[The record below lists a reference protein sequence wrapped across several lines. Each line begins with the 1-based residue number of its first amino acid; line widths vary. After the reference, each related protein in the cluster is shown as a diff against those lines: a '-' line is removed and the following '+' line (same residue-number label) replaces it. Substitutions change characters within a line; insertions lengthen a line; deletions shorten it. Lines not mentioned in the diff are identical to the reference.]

1 MTTDEPV
8 DYERTWH
15 AALEDMDKH
24 GIGSRDRAY
33 LNLTRFVGLLGDNVL
48 LSVPFDQTKRM
59 LEGPLREPVA
69 KALSD
74 QLGQQVRVA
83 ISVDESLQVAVRD
96 LDDDGDASDENTSA
110 ATESDDGTLGFTM
123 PGQGAPRPTKA
134 DPGVVLPPRSTGYQR
149 DAAAAPS
156 DTEAPRLNPK
166 YTFDTFVIGESN
178 RFAHAAAIAI
188 AEEPGQAYNPLFI
201 HGDSGLG
208 KTHLLHAIGHYV
220 HDYHPKLRVRYVS
233 SEEFT
238 NDFVNS
244 IRDDRA
250 ATFQRRYRDDVDVL
264 LIDDIQFLQG
274 KEQTQEEFFHTFNA
288 LHSTG
293 KQIVLT
299 SDQPPEK
306 LTTFAD
312 RMRSRFKSG
321 LTTDVHPPELET
333 RIAILRKKANA
344 ERMDIG
350 DDVLELIAS
359 KISTNIRE
367 LEGALIRV
375 AAYASLQK
383 EPVDRAKAAF
393 VLKDVVPSETGQITV
408 GHIIAETAVYFG
420 VTVDDIKGP
429 SRSRNLT
436 MARQIA
442 MYLSRELTEHS
453 FPQLGQ
459 HFGGRDHTTVM
470 HAEKKIRQLIGE
482 RRPVYDQI
490 TELTTQIRRRSH

>member
-83 ISVDESLQVAVRD
+83 ISVDESLQAAVRD

-274 KEQTQEEFFHTFNA
+274 KEQTQEEFFHTW
-288 LHSTG
+288 L
-293 KQIVLT
+293 LYT
-299 SDQPPEK
+299 SDA
-306 LTTFAD
+306 AD
-312 RMRSRFKSG
+312 DRS
-321 LTTDVHPPELET
+321 
-333 RIAILRKKANA
+333 
-344 ERMDIG
+344 
-350 DDVLELIAS
+350 
-359 KISTNIRE
+359 
-367 LEGALIRV
+367 
-375 AAYASLQK
+375 
-383 EPVDRAKAAF
+383 
-393 VLKDVVPSETGQITV
+393 
-408 GHIIAETAVYFG
+408 AV
-420 VTVDDIKGP
+420 
-429 SRSRNLT
+429 
-436 MARQIA
+436 
-442 MYLSRELTEHS
+442 
-453 FPQLGQ
+453 
-459 HFGGRDHTTVM
+459 
-470 HAEKKIRQLIGE
+470 
-482 RRPVYDQI
+482 
-490 TELTTQIRRRSH
+490 

>member
-83 ISVDESLQVAVRD
+83 ISVDESLQAAVRD

-459 HFGGRDHTTVM
+459 HFGGRD
-470 HAEKKIRQLIGE
+470 
-482 RRPVYDQI
+482 
-490 TELTTQIRRRSH
+490 RRRSH

>member
-1 MTTDEPV
+1 
-8 DYERTWH
+8 
-15 AALEDMDKH
+15 MDKH

-83 ISVDESLQVAVRD
+83 ISVDESLQAAVRD

>member
-83 ISVDESLQVAVRD
+83 ISVDESLQAAVRD

-264 LIDDIQFLQG
+264 LIDVIQFLQG